1 MAETTS
7 SLTPTGAIVAY
18 LDADATLAALAT
30 GGVWTDPAPEAATP
44 ITSGAVA
51 PVFVTVG
58 LLSDRPQWCSGGLG
72 FHDALYTVQAVGPSD
87 RLRDIEAAAL
97 RIFELLTRPDSEGRD
112 IDGWDIGGL
121 RLEAVV
127 EFPDPEVATGIRWE
141 HRGGQYRVLATSTH
155 AVASSSVSASF
166 SPSASTSP
174 SA

>member
-18 LDADATLAALAT
+18 LDADATLTALAP

-44 ITSGAVA
+44 IDGKNVA

-72 FHDALYTVQAVGPSD
+72 YHDALYTVQAVGPSD
-87 RLRDIEAAAL
+87 RLRDIEAASL
-97 RIFELLTRPDSEGRD
+97 RIYELLTRSVDDGLD
-112 IDGWDIGGL
+112 IDGWDVSF

-127 EFPDPEVATGIRWE
+127 EFPDPEAATGIRWE
-141 HRGGQYRVLATSTH
+141 HRGGQYRAF
-155 AVASSSVSASF
+155 ADVASS
-166 SPSASTSP
+166 
-174 SA
+174 

>member
-1 MAETTS
+1 MAVTTD

-58 LLSDRPQWCSGGLG
+58 LLSDRPQWCSGSLG

-87 RLRDIEAAAL
+87 RLEDIEAASL
-97 RIFELLTRPDSEGRD
+97 RIYELLTRSEAAGRE
-112 IDGWDIGGL
+112 IEGWEIGGL
-121 RLEAVV
+121 RLEAAI

-141 HRGGQYRVLATSTH
+141 HRGGQYRVLA
-155 AVASSSVSASF
+155 AVAPA
-166 SPSASTSP
+166 
-174 SA
+174 

>member
-1 MAETTS
+1 MAETTA

-18 LDADATLAALAT
+18 LDADSTLRTLAP

-44 ITSGAVA
+44 IAGTNVA

-87 RLRDIEAAAL
+87 RLRDIEAASL
-97 RIFELLTRPDSEGRD
+97 RIFALLTRSESEGRD

-121 RLEAVV
+121 RLEAAV

-141 HRGGQYRVLATSTH
+141 HRGGQYRVMA
-155 AVASSSVSASF
+155 AVATA
-166 SPSASTSP
+166 
-174 SA
+174 

>member
-1 MAETTS
+1 MAETTG

-18 LDADATLAALAT
+18 LDADTTLAALAP

-87 RLRDIEAAAL
+87 RLRDIEAASL
-97 RIFELLTRPDSEGRD
+97 RIFELLTRSEGEGRD
-112 IDGWDIGGL
+112 IDGWEIGGL

-141 HRGGQYRVLATSTH
+141 HRGGQYRVMA
-155 AVASSSVSASF
+155 AVAPAVIE
-166 SPSASTSP
+166 
-174 SA
+174 

>member
-1 MAETTS
+1 MAETTDG
-7 SLTPTGAIVAY
+7 LTPTGAIVAY
-18 LDADATLAALAT
+18 LDADSTLTTYAP

-44 ITSGAVA
+44 ITEGSVA

-72 FHDALYTVQAVGPSD
+72 YHDALYTVQAVGPSD
-87 RLRDIEAAAL
+87 RLRDIEAASL
-97 RIFELLTRPDSEGRD
+97 RIYELLTRSESEGRD

-141 HRGGQYRVLATSTH
+141 HRGGQYRVLA
-155 AVASSSVSASF
+155 AVAPASASV
-166 SPSASTSP
+166 SPSASASP